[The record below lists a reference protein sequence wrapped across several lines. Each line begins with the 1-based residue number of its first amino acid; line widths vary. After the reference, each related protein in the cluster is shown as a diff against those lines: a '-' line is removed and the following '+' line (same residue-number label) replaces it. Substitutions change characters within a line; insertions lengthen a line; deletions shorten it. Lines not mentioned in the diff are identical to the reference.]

1 MKSRCDKSSMLRKL
15 TVLLMSVVL
24 CFSTVACGGSDVSQ
38 SPNSNLNTTTRQTA
52 IASGK
57 YPVQQTTYDDA
68 NGEYTL
74 MLLNTPP
81 GAPATYRTTNLRMA
95 RLTDEQIKGG
105 EKTFLNVNN
114 EGADLHLSEDF
125 KIEYVH
131 NVTETQNNPQTGQ
144 QETVVVRQES
154 SFWTPFAG
162 ALAGQLVGNL
172 LFRPQYYVPPVY
184 QPGVRVL
191 QGYGGY
197 GSSYNQAVD
206 SYRTRYKSAPIAV
219 RNRTTLRTSGRLR
232 RQDSGQSSSNTRRR
246 VSGQGSRSSGSG
258 FGSSNL
264 DSSGRSRTN
273 RSSGSRSFGSG
284 RSPSRSSGFGS
295 RSRRR

>member
-1 MKSRCDKSSMLRKL
+1 MEEKEQMFSIAIMLRKF
-15 TVLLMSVVL
+15 TVFLMSVVL
-24 CFSTVACGGSDVSQ
+24 CLSTVSCSNPEARNSQ
-38 SPNSNLNTTTRQTA
+38 NPDFNNTSRQSA

-57 YPVQQTTYDDA
+57 YPVQQATYDDA

-95 RLTDEQIKGG
+95 RLTDEETKSG

-131 NVTETQNNPQTGQ
+131 NVTETRNNPQTGQ
-144 QETVVVRQES
+144 QETVVVRQQS

-184 QPGVRVL
+184 QPGIGVL

-197 GSSYNQAVD
+197 GSSYNQAVE
-206 SYRTRYKSAPIAV
+206 SYRTRYKSPPLAV
-219 RNRTTLRTSGRLR
+219 RNRTVLRTSGRLR
-232 RQDSGQSSSNTRRR
+232 RGDSGQSTGRR

-258 FGSSNL
+258 FGSSTL
-264 DSSGRSRTN
+264 RPSGRSRSD
-273 RSSGSRSFGSG
+273 RPSSSRSFGSG